1 MESQLSSNT
10 SPLHVI
16 ETPAALQEVV
26 VRLKQEPRIAVD
38 TESNSLYAY
47 QEQVC
52 LIQISIPG
60 ANYLIDPLAVKD
72 LSALGPIFASPDVEK
87 IFHAA
92 DYDLVGLS
100 RDYGFTCG
108 ALFDTMWAA
117 RILGWPHVGLA
128 DVLAT
133 HFNVRVNKRFQR
145 YDWGQ
150 RPIDAEALRYAWMDS
165 HYLIHLRDI
174 QYQELVAKNR
184 WEEAQEI
191 FVYLASLA
199 APHNSDNHEDR
210 FWRIK
215 GIHDLNVPEQRILYQ
230 LYLWREQMAEK
241 LNRPTVKIVSDNR
254 LISLARIQ
262 PHHHEELY
270 AAGLTGYQVQRFGSG
285 LLRALHT
292 KSQALPSYPTQ
303 ERPAQEIMERYN
315 ALKAWRKDVALGR
328 GVECDVILPNIALWD
343 IARNRPTC
351 PEDLLRVP
359 GIGPWRQKTYGPTIL
374 KLLATL

>member
-1 MESQLSSNT
+1 MEPLSLSTN
-10 SPLHVI
+10 PVQII
-16 ETPAALQEVV
+16 ETPAALQEAVAQLE
-26 VRLKQEPRIAVD
+26 REPRIAVD

-52 LIQISIPG
+52 LIQISIPSI
-60 ANYLIDPLAVKD
+60 NYLIDPLAVKD
-72 LSALGPIFASPDVEK
+72 LSTLGPLFAGPNIEK

-100 RDYGFTCG
+100 RDYGFSCA

-150 RPIDAEALRYAWMDS
+150 RPLDADALRYAWMDS
-165 HYLIHLRDI
+165 HYLIKLRDI
-174 QYQELVAKNR
+174 QYQELVAKER
-184 WEEAQEI
+184 WEEAVEI
-191 FVYLASLA
+191 FAYLSNAA
-199 APHNSDNHEDR
+199 APHNNNHEDH

-215 GIHDLNVPEQRILYQ
+215 GVHDLNVPEQKILYQ
-230 LYLWREQMAEK
+230 LYLWRETMAAK

-270 AAGLTGYQVQRFGSG
+270 AAGLTSYQVQRFGSG
-285 LLRALHT
+285 LLKALHT
-292 KSQALPSYPTQ
+292 KTQTLPSYPTQ
-303 ERPAQEIMERYN
+303 ERPAQEMLERYN

-328 GVECDVILPNIALWD
+328 GVDCDVILPNAALWD

-359 GIGPWRQKTYGPTIL
+359 GIGPWRQKTYGPAIL
-374 KLLATL
+374 TLLSTL